1 MAEKNMNNV
10 DQIRELIF
18 GSQLKEFEEKF
29 NTLSKTL
36 QSVEEKVLQTFRE
49 SHSKL
54 EKETSRSLEALE
66 QKIDNLAEATQ
77 KERAKLKELID
88 TTDDALQAQLK
99 SQKEEFLTKLKIMK
113 ENVEDENQKMND
125 NLLTMKKQIEAALNE
140 GLANLGEEKLSRDAM
155 AGMLLDV
162 AMKIQGSDVNSMVAP
177 NIDLNSLLAQEQK
190 SESKQ

>member
-29 NTLSKTL
+29 ETLSKTL

-49 SHSKL
+49 SHTKL
-54 EKETSRSLEALE
+54 QKETHRSLEALE

-77 KERAKLKELID
+77 KERNKLKDLID

-113 ENVEDENQKMND
+113 ENIEDDNQKMAE
-125 NLLTMKKQIEAALNE
+125 NLSAMKKQIETALNE
-140 GLANLGEEKLSRDAM
+140 GLSSLGEEKLSRDAM

-162 AMKIQGSDVNSMVAP
+162 AMKIQGTDVNT
-177 NIDLNSLLAQEQK
+177 LLTQEK
-190 SESKQ
+190 KPESKQ